1 MLPLYYALMKYYTTV
16 DDACVE
22 DAMEALKGTYSNF
35 KQFKKKALTEALM
48 TAKSNGLLDES
59 RVEMDANNERPNT
72 PGRCFLHPIP
82 PYAHQ
87 GETDRKR
94 REGSAL
100 RFPHR
105 KRGVSC
111 DLNKL

>member
-48 TAKSNGLLDES
+48 TAKYNGLLDES
-59 RVEMDANNERPNT
+59 RVEMDANNELRVYYKVNDYGTHMINT
-72 PGRCFLHPIP
+72 YIKG
-82 PYAHQ
+82 
-87 GETDRKR
+87 
-94 REGSAL
+94 
-100 RFPHR
+100 
-105 KRGVSC
+105 
-111 DLNKL
+111 

>member
-59 RVEMDANNERPNT
+59 RVELDANN
-72 PGRCFLHPIP
+72 
-82 PYAHQ
+82 
-87 GETDRKR
+87 
-94 REGSAL
+94 AL
-100 RFPHR
+100 RVYYKVNDYGTQMIR
-105 KRGVSC
+105 DYIKG
-111 DLNKL
+111 

>member
-35 KQFKKKALTEALM
+35 KQFKKKALVEALM

-59 RVEMDANNERPNT
+59 RVELDANNE
-72 PGRCFLHPIP
+72 
-82 PYAHQ
+82 
-87 GETDRKR
+87 
-94 REGSAL
+94 L
-100 RFPHR
+100 RVYYKVNDYGTQMIR
-105 KRGVSC
+105 DYIKG
-111 DLNKL
+111 

>member
-48 TAKSNGLLDES
+48 TAKSNDLLDES
-59 RVEMDANNERPNT
+59 RVELDANNE
-72 PGRCFLHPIP
+72 
-82 PYAHQ
+82 
-87 GETDRKR
+87 
-94 REGSAL
+94 L
-100 RFPHR
+100 RVYYKVNDYGTQMIR
-105 KRGVSC
+105 DYIKG
-111 DLNKL
+111 